1 MRRPAWRRWTATSAS
16 CRLPIAMAPLALVLV
31 GHNATGSFATGAI
44 MASSYTFAE
53 ALSAPAA
60 GRLLGRAGDLRR
72 GFAGSLAAA
81 ALILTGL
88 GAVSLAGFPAVALIA
103 LSAVAGAAPSGGQ
116 GGLRATVTLTL
127 APLLAHVGAS
137 AADAGFLLAGLSAA
151 SAIGGLAY
159 SLARVANRRAV
170 PTRDRP
176 PPRCR
181 GPSPDPFRSGPFCLA
196 DRPRHR
202 RLRRPDRTN

>member
-1 MRRPAWRRWTATSAS
+1 
-16 CRLPIAMAPLALVLV
+16 MAPLALVLL

-72 GFAGSLAAA
+72 GLAGSLAAA

-88 GAVSLAGFPAVALIA
+88 GAVSLAGVPAVALIA

-116 GGLRATVTLTL
+116 GGLRAMLESLVPEKLRQVAFALDATLLEIEYLAGPALVGLATLTG
-127 APLLAHVGAS
+127 APTTAIFIM
-137 AADAGFLLAGLSAA
+137 AAATLVVRISF
-151 SAIGGLAY
+151 
-159 SLARVANRRAV
+159 
-170 PTRDRP
+170 
-176 PPRCR
+176 
-181 GPSPDPFRSGPFCLA
+181 SG
-196 DRPRHR
+196 
-202 RLRRPDRTN
+202 